1 MTQALPPNFS
11 FDYQTPQPPS
21 AGTRRAIWPSLI
33 AWVVILASS
42 AALIVRPRWLEH
54 GTGSPNSPAAP
65 LPSIADTPSPQL
77 QLIGRC
83 AVGAKALSKGSAN
96 VADLVKNLD
105 QAIFTP
111 IDEFRAIT
119 VIGELEGD
127 AAALDRIDDFEDM
140 HQVVRLREDVDAL
153 RTIYADGPAKL
164 TEHQRQ
170 LLIDRHHWFGRLAV
184 SYGLPNTDPV
194 RLEAMRPAGRSV
206 LFLVIFFFLGGG
218 ALLTGIVLAILTI
231 VLTVQR
237 RIVPTYEPP
246 PRSIAGPLVEAFALY
261 LLGMVT
267 LSHLLARLF
276 PQLGLS
282 LNFFLFALLPLALV
296 YLRVRGVGWPE
307 IRQALGWRRG
317 RGFWREVGVGL
328 FGYLAGL
335 PVLAIGFAITYVL
348 MRSTGNHATH
358 PIANQPVDTPIEV
371 LQIFILACIGAPII
385 EETMFRGA
393 LLGHLRARL
402 PWWISAPI
410 VSLIF
415 AAIHPQGWV
424 AIPVLGSI
432 ALVLAWLREWRGSLI
447 ASMTAHAFNNLVAVM
462 VLVLLMG

>member
-1 MTQALPPNFS
+1 VS
-11 FDYQTPQPPS
+11 C
-21 AGTRRAIWPSLI
+21 TR
-33 AWVVILASS
+33 
-42 AALIVRPRWLEH
+42 
-54 GTGSPNSPAAP
+54 
-65 LPSIADTPSPQL
+65 
-77 QLIGRC
+77 
-83 AVGAKALSKGSAN
+83 
-96 VADLVKNLD
+96 
-105 QAIFTP
+105 
-111 IDEFRAIT
+111 
-119 VIGELEGD
+119 ELEGD
-127 AAALDRIDDFEDM
+127 RAALDRLDDFEDI

-153 RTIYADGPAKL
+153 RTIYAAGPGQL

-194 RLEAMRPAGRSV
+194 RLEAIRPAGRSV
-206 LFLVIFFFLGGG
+206 LILMIFFFLGGG

-231 VLTVQR
+231 VLAVQR
-237 RIVPTYEPP
+237 RIVPAYQPP
-246 PRSIAGPLVEAFALY
+246 PRSIPGPLVEASALY

-267 LSHLLARLF
+267 LSQLLARLF

-282 LNFFLFALLPLALV
+282 LNFFLFALLPLALL
-296 YLRVRGVGWPE
+296 YLRVRGVDWRE
-307 IRQALGWRRG
+307 MREALGWRRG

-335 PVLAIGFAITYVL
+335 PLLAIGFAITYIL
-348 MRSTGNHATH
+348 MRCTGNHATH
-358 PIANQPVDTPIEV
+358 PIANQPVDRPIEV

-447 ASMTAHAFNNLVAVM
+447 ASMTAHAFNNMVAVLL
-462 VLVLLMG
+462 LVLLMG